1 MEEIVMF
8 LSFAL
13 RYFDVIH
20 PARQMNVLTSKV
32 YGRAKWLFSLF
43 DTNSIQIGYT
53 TGDTA
58 PDVSEYSRWRVYR
71 EGTQQISGLAAW

>member
-20 PARQMNVLTSKV
+20 PAMQMNVLTSKV
-32 YGRAKWLFSLF
+32 YGRVKWLFSLF
-43 DTNSIQIGYT
+43 DTKSIQIGYM

-58 PDVSEYSRWRVYR
+58 PDVSEHSHWRVHR